1 MTSRTGRYVMLI
13 AAALL
18 VGVPAVAG
26 AFGEGR
32 DLKLGKR
39 NPSPNT
45 SLALNSE
52 TEIIANSSTYGT
64 RQSNKRDGD
73 GGGAIYGCR
82 SAAGNEPCV
91 RAINLRDGRAFEFQ
105 TAGKEGGRIQVGDA
119 AGAPFT
125 TNATGVATGLNA
137 DRVDGK
143 DAGELAAAADL
154 AFAAVDATGRLTGDR
169 GAAEAKLVDA
179 ANGTYSVTFERDV
192 KACSFTVSQQG
203 ATANGDVA
211 FATSVATDGKTV
223 LVDQADEAADRA
235 DFHLQVVC

>member
-119 AGAPFT
+119 AG
-125 TNATGVATGLNA
+125 VL
-137 DRVDGK
+137 
-143 DAGELAAAADL
+143 
-154 AFAAVDATGRLTGDR
+154 AVDATGRLTGDR

-203 ATANGDVA
+203 ATANGNVA